1 MDVLSGILLTNY
13 REMTHMNAQT
23 LVFTPISRPN
33 FRRKRNYIEPV
44 LLSPFQ
50 RILLTTN
57 GTVTDIIEALTGEQI
72 KLKKLSE
79 NKIQLEENILPMQ
92 LKKGAEVIAR
102 KVLLQGSMSHRNY
115 VYAESILVFDRLD
128 EKMQNQLL
136 NTKTP
141 IGKLWVEN
149 KVEIFKENIELGKE
163 PAGDLADYF
172 QIEPEENILYRTY
185 CVLSNHHQYTMMIT
199 EKFPETNFLRII

>member
-1 MDVLSGILLTNY
+1 M
-13 REMTHMNAQT
+13 HMNAQT
-23 LVFTPISRPN
+23 LVLTPISRPN

-57 GTVTDIIEALTGEQI
+57 GTVTDIIEAYTGEQI

-79 NKIQLEENILPMQ
+79 NKIQLEEDILSMQ
-92 LKKGAEVIAR
+92 LEKGAEVIAR

-128 EKMQNQLL
+128 EKMQDQLL
-136 NTKTP
+136 NTKIP

-163 PAGDLADYF
+163 PAGDLAEYF
-172 QIEPEENILYRTY
+172 QIEPEENLLYRTY

-199 EKFPETNFLRII
+199 EKFPETNFLRIV